1 MSDRSS
7 ERREERTVQLLLRGG
22 LIVSSLLMAVG
33 LVWALAIAHLRS
45 HAVSFRTV
53 AHYVA
58 TGHPTGLMAVGLFVL
73 LALPVARVVVLI
85 VDFSRE
91 RDWRYA
97 AVALAVLTLLALAIL
112 VGRS

>member
-1 MSDRSS
+1 VSDQSS

-33 LVWALAIAHLRS
+33 LIWALVIAHLRS

-53 AHYVA
+53 VHYLA

-73 LALPVARVVVLI
+73 LALPVARVIVLI

-97 AVALAVLTLLALAIL
+97 AVGLTVLIVLALAVF